1 MPMPSSMSA
10 SDNQN
15 LFLVGDVDFTVG
27 RPSGCDNLTS
37 LYGLDNLAGSV
48 ARFDPATG
56 EKRKLRKSYKN
67 EISDLPGKHTIPGP
81 NETAENWSLVNI
93 ARQPPR
99 FDPSKP
105 PPELKRMN
113 EKALENGLAFD
124 RSPLNGIPDFN
135 VALLATDF
143 SKPGAS
149 PDVDAPSDKQAKK
162 RFGVGVS
169 FSKKPAFA
177 SNAGSMTAESSNDE
191 SMLTKK
197 AKKKRPKDLNSM
209 ATKRQKV

>member
-1 MPMPSSMSA
+1 MSTNDNPS
-10 SDNQN
+10 

-37 LYGLDNLAGSV
+37 LYGLDSLAASV

-56 EKRKLRKSYKN
+56 VKRKLRKSYKN

-105 PPELKRMN
+105 PPELKKIN

-143 SKPGAS
+143 TKPGGAS
-149 PDVDAPSDKQAKK
+149 PDDAEVHSDKQTKK
-162 RFGVGVS
+162 RFGVGVP
-169 FSKKPAFA
+169 FSKKPVHAN
-177 SNAGSMTAESSNDE
+177 SAGSMTAESSNDE
-191 SMLTKK
+191 SLLTKR
-197 AKKKRPKDLNSM
+197 AKKKRPKDLSSM
-209 ATKRQKV
+209 TAKRQKV